1 MNKIR
6 QNLLPVLAAVIWGL
20 AFSAQ
25 ADCAAKG
32 MEPFT
37 FNMARSLIATV
48 VLFFVAV
55 IFAKGFKNLYN
66 QVNNKEYVKNLILGG
81 LCCGGAL
88 FMASN
93 LQQAA
98 FSSETESGKIG
109 FITVFYLMLV
119 PIFGLFIKKKATL
132 NVWISVLIAM
142 IGMYFLCVEGG
153 TTFTVN
159 IHDFYAFLCAIMFA
173 IQILF
178 IDHFVNKVSGIH
190 LSFMQFLFV
199 TVFSAIGMFIFE
211 TPTLISFKE
220 CFWQIAYVGVFSS
233 GVAYTLQIIAQKG
246 SNPTV
251 VSILLSLESV
261 FAVIFGAMIL
271 NEVMSAREY
280 IGCGIMFCAVILA
293 QIPFKKRGSIN
304 EK

>member
-6 QNLLPVLAAVIWGL
+6 QNVFPILAAIIWGL

-25 ADCAAKG
+25 SDCAEKG

-37 FNMARSLIATV
+37 FNMLRALIATV
-48 VLFFVAV
+48 VLFFVAI
-55 IFAKGFKNLYN
+55 IFSKGFKNIKTQLSDKTYL
-66 QVNNKEYVKNLILGG
+66 KDLLLGG
-81 LCCGGAL
+81 LCCGTAL
-88 FMASN
+88 FLASN

-98 FSSETESGKIG
+98 FSSETESGKVG

-119 PIFGLFIKKKATL
+119 PIFGLFIKRKAPL
-132 NVWISVLIAM
+132 NVWISVVIAL
-142 IGMYFLCVEGG
+142 IGMYFLCVESG
-153 TTFTVN
+153 TAFNVN

-178 IDHFVNKVSGIH
+178 IDHFANKVNGVH

-199 TVFSAIGMFIFE
+199 TIFSCAGMLIFE
-211 TPTLISFKE
+211 TPSISVTVD
-220 CFWQIAYVGVFSS
+220 CFWQVAYVGVFSS
-233 GVAYTLQIIAQKG
+233 GVAYTLQILAQKG

-261 FAVIFGAMIL
+261 FAVIFGAIIL
-271 NEVMSAREY
+271 HEVMSLREY
-280 IGCGIMFCAVILA
+280 IGCGIMFVAVILA
-293 QIPFKKRGSIN
+293 QLPVRRNRHES
-304 EK
+304 

>member
-6 QNLLPVLAAVIWGL
+6 QNLFPILAAIIWGL

-25 ADCAAKG
+25 ADCAEKG

-37 FNMARSLIATV
+37 FNMSRALIATV

-55 IFAKGFKNLYN
+55 IFAKGFKNLFSKLKE
-66 QVNNKEYVKNLILGG
+66 KEYVKNLILGG
-81 LCCGGAL
+81 FCCGGAL
-88 FMASN
+88 FLASN

-98 FSSETESGKIG
+98 FSADTESGKIG

-119 PIFGLFIKKKATL
+119 PVFGLFIKKKAPL
-132 NVWISVLIAM
+132 NVWISVAIAL
-142 IGMYFLCVEGG
+142 IGMYFLCVESG
-153 TTFTVN
+153 TVFTVN
-159 IHDFYAFLCAIMFA
+159 VHDFYAFLCAIMFA

-178 IDHFVNKVSGIH
+178 IDHFVNKVNGIH

-199 TVFSAIGMFIFE
+199 TIFSFIGMIVSE
-211 TPTLISFKE
+211 VPALVLFKD

-233 GVAYTLQIIAQKG
+233 GIAYTLQILAQKG

-261 FAVIFGAMIL
+261 FAVIFGAVL
-271 NEVMSAREY
+271 LKEVMSAREY
-280 IGCGIMFCAVILA
+280 IGCFIMFLAVILA
-293 QIPFKKRGSIN
+293 QIPVKRN

>member
-6 QNLLPVLAAVIWGL
+6 QNVFPILAAIIWGL

-25 ADCAAKG
+25 SDCASKG

-37 FNMARSLIATV
+37 FNMLRALIATV
-48 VLFFVAV
+48 VLFFVAI
-55 IFAKGFKNLYN
+55 IFSKGFKNIKAQLSD
-66 QVNNKEYVKNLILGG
+66 KTYVKDLLLGG
-81 LCCGGAL
+81 LCCGTAL
-88 FMASN
+88 FLASN

-98 FSSETESGKIG
+98 FSSDTESGKVG

-132 NVWISVLIAM
+132 NVWISVVIALV
-142 IGMYFLCVEGG
+142 GMYFLCVEGE
-153 TTFTVN
+153 TSFN
-159 IHDFYAFLCAIMFA
+159 INVHDLYAFLCAVMFA

-178 IDHFVNKVSGIH
+178 IDHFANKVNGIH
-190 LSFMQFLFV
+190 LSFMQFFVV
-199 TVFSAIGMFIFE
+199 TVFSFVIMLFCE
-211 TPTLISFKE
+211 SPTVALIKD
-220 CFWQIAYVGVFSS
+220 CFWQVAYVGVFSS
-233 GVAYTLQIIAQKG
+233 GVAYTLQILAQRG

-261 FAVIFGAMIL
+261 FAVIFGAIL
-271 NEVMSAREY
+271 LGEVMSAREY
-280 IGCGIMFCAVILA
+280 IGCGIMFLAVILA
-293 QIPFKKRGSIN
+293 QIPVRSRKN